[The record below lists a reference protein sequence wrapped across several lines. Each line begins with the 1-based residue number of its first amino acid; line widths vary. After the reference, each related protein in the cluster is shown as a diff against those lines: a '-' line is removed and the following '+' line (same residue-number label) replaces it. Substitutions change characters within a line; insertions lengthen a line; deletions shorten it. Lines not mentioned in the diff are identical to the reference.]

1 MNKKMQLWAKTNRL
15 LSKFAD
21 VVATSFTYTKYAP
34 SSAVHTGI
42 PLQKKKVKLERYIQ
56 QKKEFL
62 LLVVVKVLQFFQDCS
77 LITRILKQV
86 FNKKN
91 CYSSTSKN

>member
-1 MNKKMQLWAKTNRL
+1 MGKTNRL

-34 SSAVHTGI
+34 SSAVHAGI
-42 PLQKKKVKLERYIQ
+42 PLRKKGKIRRYIQ

-91 CYSSTSKN
+91 CYSSTNRR